1 MFSLVDEHK
10 PVENVT
16 SKADAIATAIVETV
30 KASDVNLDGKL
41 AEAALKTDEIKALNN
56 AANDVAV
63 SKTTTTVTVN
73 VTQTKVVV
81 DEVDK
86 SQSVG
91 EVVSS
96 VSSMAEAAVCAIEK
110 KELDLKKPEAIE
122 SSSVDDVEMLE
133 PDSDCEMKDVSLSE
147 EQPQVVTT
155 TTTTIGSSE
164 TKKIAADSINSQNNE
179 AEQKI
184 DDVEKNISNL
194 FNGDDNVGSTNDKSV
209 DDLSKTGN
217 FTPASNSKSGNDAL
231 KNGTDSSTK
240 GSQSHDDA
248 IKDNNDLV
256 SILAGSDKPE
266 DNISSSIG
274 TSESAQ
280 KQTANATDAKS
291 TIENKLLKGIT
302 STPSNSTSQTN
313 VFNSTPIQKQ
323 FEISSENVSTISEP
337 AIDAEQGVGN
347 KATKQEIISSH
358 SSTIHEKS
366 SDLSTTVTGLSA

>member
-1 MFSLVDEHK
+1 MLVDEHK
-10 PVENVT
+10 SVENVT

-41 AEAALKTDEIKALNN
+41 AEAALKTGEIKALNN

-86 SQSVG
+86 SQSAG

-110 KELDLKKPEAIE
+110 KGQELKKPEAIE

-133 PDSDCEMKDVSLSE
+133 PDTDCEMKDVSLSE

-155 TTTTIGSSE
+155 TTTTIGSSDSKTNE
-164 TKKIAADSINSQNNE
+164 ADSINNQNNE

-209 DDLSKTGN
+209 DDLTKIGN

-240 GSQSHDDA
+240 ESQSHDDA

-266 DNISSSIG
+266 DNISSSIC
-274 TSESAQ
+274 TSEPLQ
-280 KQTANATDAKS
+280 KITANTTDAKS

-337 AIDAEQGVGN
+337 AIDAEQGVGG

-366 SDLSTTVTGLSA
+366 SDLSTNITG